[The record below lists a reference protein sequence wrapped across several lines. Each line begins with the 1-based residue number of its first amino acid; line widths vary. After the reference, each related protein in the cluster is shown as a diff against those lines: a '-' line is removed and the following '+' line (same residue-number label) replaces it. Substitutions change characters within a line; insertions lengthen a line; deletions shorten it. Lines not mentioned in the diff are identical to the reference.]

1 MAMQYETLTLRWN
14 PKMAEYT
21 LTIADDYETPAGAL
35 TKAQYVEF
43 VMNHAAESYQKQY
56 GTADKES
63 GIQAACDAYNASL
76 PPEQEV

>member
-1 MAMQYETLTLRWN
+1 MAN
-14 PKMAEYT
+14 YT
-21 LTIADDYETPAGAL
+21 LTIADDYETPEGAL

-56 GTADKES
+56 STVDKES

-76 PPEQEV
+76 PPVPEPEPEPEA